1 MVACQGYGCLAR
13 SLERQDT
20 WRAQEERA
28 EPERAVGAGL
38 PIAAPGLLAVA
49 APALGVFAGT
59 PLDIIRAALEPWR
72 RGSAT

>member
-13 SLERQDT
+13 SLERQDA
-20 WRAQEERA
+20 WRAQEERT
-28 EPERAVGAGL
+28 ETERGAGASS
-38 PIAAPGLLAVA
+38 PIVAPVLSAAA